1 MKHSPGIPD
10 GNLVDHISFV
20 GHGLSLLPCLPAGP
34 EPSWFKAGRRDLRL
48 FLLIIDE
55 FYIRRETVS
64 SQSLYSSKSGFSFHR
79 MAKHPNTSRELGVQR
94 SVQ

>member
-1 MKHSPGIPD
+1 MKHPPGIPD

-20 GHGLSLLPCLPAGP
+20 GHGLSFYPCFPAGP
-34 EPSWFKAGRRDLRL
+34 VPSWLRAGRRDLCF

-64 SQSLYSSKSGFSFHR
+64 SQFQEQFGVLLPASGQGVWSSETKPMG
-79 MAKHPNTSRELGVQR
+79 G
-94 SVQ
+94 